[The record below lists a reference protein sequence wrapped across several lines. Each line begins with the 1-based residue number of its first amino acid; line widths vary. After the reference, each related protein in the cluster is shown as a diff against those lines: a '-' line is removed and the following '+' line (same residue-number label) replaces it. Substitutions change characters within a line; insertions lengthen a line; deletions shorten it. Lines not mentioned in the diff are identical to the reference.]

1 VESGERRGGGGRRR
15 CARGPAR
22 HPPVTRAVDTHP
34 VSEATVDVADLRHHG
49 GTEGDGADA
58 PLREDIRLLGRVLGE
73 VIGEQSGDDVLALVE
88 STRVE
93 AFRLRR
99 SEVDRVDVAARLT
112 GLDVRSANHVIRAF
126 SHFSLLA
133 NLAEDLHHERRRRF
147 HRIEGSPPQK
157 GSLAATFELLD
168 AEHLDAD
175 VVARELAGALVSPV
189 VTAHPTEVRRRTITR
204 VTRQITEL
212 IRRRDRSAPGEADDP
227 AWSAE
232 LERAVLTLWQT
243 ALLRLSRLRLADE
256 IDEALR
262 YYELSLFEVV
272 PAINAELRRALRE
285 RWPSAGLDRP
295 LLLPGSWIGGDRDGN
310 PFVTAEAVRL
320 ASTRQAETALGHH
333 LAELLALH
341 DELSM
346 SDRLITPT
354 PELAQLAEASGDDS
368 PFRADEP
375 YRRALYGV
383 HARLAATAQRVLG
396 SVPGQAAH
404 AVLEPYATPDEL
416 LADLA
421 TIDASLRTHG
431 AGALADDRLARLREA
446 VEVFGFH
453 LAGLDV
459 RQNSA
464 VHEEV
469 LAELLA
475 WAGVCPDY
483 AALDEE
489 QRVELLVGELRMRRP
504 LVRPDAGLSDLARGE
519 LDVLF
524 AAADQVRALGPEAIP
539 NYVISMCE
547 SVSDVLEVAVLLKEV
562 GLLDPDRDGGPVC
575 SVGISPLFETI
586 GDLQH
591 AAETMTAVLGQP
603 LYRALLANRGDVQE
617 VMLGYSDS
625 NKDGGYLAANW
636 ALYRAELALVEVARR
651 EGIRL
656 RLFHGRGGTVGRG
669 GGPSYDA
676 IRAQPPGAVA
686 GALRI
691 TEQGEVIAAKY
702 AEPDRARR
710 NLEAMVAATLE
721 ASLLDVEGLGDDAEP
736 AYALLDDLAARAQ
749 QAYRALVHE
758 TPGFVEWFRAA
769 TPIRELAELNIGS
782 RPPSRKAGDSI
793 ADLRAIPWVFS
804 WSQARIMLPG
814 WYGTGSAL
822 ESWVGGSG
830 ERLARLQELHRR
842 WPFFRSILSNM
853 GMVLAKTDLDLAA
866 RYAELV
872 PDEQLRH
879 RVFDQLTAEHERSC
893 RMLLAVTGDDRLLA
907 DNPSLARSIRN
918 RFPYLEPLH
927 HLQVE
932 MLRRRRGHEGQGGDD
947 DELVR
952 RNIQLTING
961 IATALRNSG

>member
-1 VESGERRGGGGRRR
+1 M
-15 CARGPAR
+15 
-22 HPPVTRAVDTHP
+22 
-34 VSEATVDVADLRHHG
+34 SEATVDVADLRHHG
-49 GTEGDGADA
+49 GESGDDADA

-73 VIGEQSGDDVLALVE
+73 VIGEQSGDDVLELVE
-88 STRVE
+88 ATRVE
-93 AFRLRR
+93 AFRVRR
-99 SEVDRVDVAARLT
+99 SEVDRAELADRL
-112 GLDVRSANHVIRAF
+112 GDLDIRSANHVIRAF

-147 HRIEGSPPQK
+147 HRREGSPPQE
-157 GSLAATFELLD
+157 GSLAATFDLLD
-168 AEHLDAD
+168 AAGLDPD
-175 VVARELAGALVSPV
+175 VVARELAGALVCPV
-189 VTAHPTEVRRRTITR
+189 VTAHPTEVRRRTVFR
-204 VTRQITEL
+204 VQRQVTEL
-212 IRRRDRSAPGEADDP
+212 IRRRDRSTPGEAEDP
-227 AWSAE
+227 EWSAE

-272 PAINAELRRALRE
+272 PAINAELRRALRA
-285 RWPSAGLDRP
+285 RWPGVDLLPRP
-295 LLLPGSWIGGDRDGN
+295 MLLPGSWIGGDRDGN
-310 PFVTAEAVRL
+310 PFVTADAVRR

-333 LAELLALH
+333 LAELLVLH

-346 SDRLITPT
+346 SDRLVTPT
-354 PELAQLAEASGDDS
+354 PELYRLAEASRDDS
-368 PFRADEP
+368 RFRADEP
-375 YRRALYGV
+375 YRRATYGV

-396 SVPGQAAH
+396 HVPGPPPH
-404 AVLEPYATPDEL
+404 TDLEPYESPAEL

-431 AGALADDRLARLREA
+431 AGALADDRLARLREG

-453 LAGLDV
+453 LCGLDM

-464 VHEEV
+464 VHAEV

-483 AALDEE
+483 AALDEDA
-489 QRVELLVGELRMRRP
+489 RVGLLVGELRMRRP
-504 LVRPDAGLSDLARGE
+504 LVRPDAQLSDTARGE
-519 LDVLF
+519 LDVLT
-524 AAADQVRALGPEAIP
+524 AAAEQVAALGPRAIP

-562 GLLDPDRDGGPVC
+562 GLLDPDGEDGPTC
-575 SVGISPLFETI
+575 PVGISPLFETI
-586 GDLQH
+586 EDLH
-591 AAETMTAVLGQP
+591 RAAETMTAVLGQP

-676 IRAQPPGAVA
+676 IRAQPPGAVS

-721 ASLLDVEGLGDDAEP
+721 ATLLDVEGLGDAAEDA
-736 AYALLDDLAARAQ
+736 YTLFDDLAERARA
-749 QAYRALVHE
+749 AYRALVHE

-769 TPIRELAELNIGS
+769 TPIGELAELNIGS

-814 WYGTGSAL
+814 WYGTGTAL
-822 ESWVGGSG
+822 ESWVAGD
-830 ERLARLQELHRR
+830 EDRLARLRELHER
-842 WPFFRSILSNM
+842 WPFFRTMLSNM
-853 GMVLAKTDLDLAA
+853 GMVLAKTDLGLAA

-872 PDEQLRH
+872 PDEELRH
-879 RVFDQLTAEHERSC
+879 RVFDQVTAEHERSC
-893 RMLLAVTGDDRLLA
+893 RMLLAITGDDHLLA

-932 MLRRRRGHEGQGGDD
+932 MLRRRRGGDD

>member
-1 VESGERRGGGGRRR
+1 M
-15 CARGPAR
+15 
-22 HPPVTRAVDTHP
+22 
-34 VSEATVDVADLRHHG
+34 SEATVDVADLRHHG
-49 GTEGDGADA
+49 GAEAEAADA
-58 PLREDIRLLGRVLGE
+58 PLREDIRLLGRVLGQ
-73 VIGEQSGDDVLALVE
+73 VIGEQSGRDVLALVE
-88 STRVE
+88 STRVA

-99 SEVDRVDVAARLT
+99 SEVERTEVAARLT
-112 GLDVRSANHVIRAF
+112 ALDVRSANHVIRAF
-126 SHFSLLA
+126 VHFSLLA

-147 HRIEGSPPQK
+147 HRIEGSPPQE
-157 GSLAATFELLD
+157 GSLAATFARLD

-175 VVARELAGALVSPV
+175 AVARALAGALVSPV
-189 VTAHPTEVRRRTITR
+189 VTAHPTEVRRRTVSR
-204 VTRQITEL
+204 VQRQITEL

-227 AWSAE
+227 AWSAA

-272 PAINAELRRALRE
+272 PAIDAELRRELGR
-285 RWPSAGLDRP
+285 RWPPARPDRP
-295 LLLPGSWIGGDRDGN
+295 VLQPGSWIGGDRDGN
-310 PFVTAEAVRL
+310 PFVTADAVRL
-320 ASTRQAETALGHH
+320 ASTRQAQTALGHH

-354 PELAQLAEASGDDS
+354 PQLAALAEASGDDS

-375 YRRALYGV
+375 YRRALYGI
-383 HARLAATAQRVLG
+383 HARLAATARRVVG
-396 SVPGQAAH
+396 SVPGPPPH
-404 AVLEPYATPDEL
+404 AELDPYRSPADL

-421 TIDASLRTHG
+421 TVDASLRSHG
-431 AGALADDRLARLREA
+431 AGALADDRLARLRAA
-446 VEVFGFH
+446 VDVFGFH
-453 LAGLDV
+453 LAGLDL

-475 WAGVCPDY
+475 WAGACPDY
-483 AALDEE
+483 AALDEP
-489 QRVELLVGELRMRRP
+489 QRIELLAGELGMRRP
-504 LVRPDAGLSDLARGE
+504 LVGPDAALSELARAE
-519 LDVLF
+519 LDVLR
-524 AAADQVRALGPEAIP
+524 AAAGQVRALGPQAVP
-539 NYVISMCE
+539 NYVISMCG

-562 GLLDPDRDGGPVC
+562 GLLDPGDPSAADPSPRCP
-575 SVGISPLFETI
+575 VGISPLFETI
-586 GDLQH
+586 EDLQR
-591 AAETMTAVLGQP
+591 AAGTMTAVLGQP
-603 LYRALLANRGDVQE
+603 LYRALLRGRGDEQE

-651 EGIRL
+651 EGVRL

-702 AEPDRARR
+702 GEPDRARR

-721 ASLLDVEGLGDDAEP
+721 ATLLDTEGLGPDAEP

-749 QAYRALVHE
+749 EAYRALVHE

-769 TPIRELAELNIGS
+769 TPVGELAELNIGS
-782 RPPSRKAGDSI
+782 RPPSRRAGNSI

-814 WYGTGSAL
+814 WYGTGAAL
-822 ESWVGGSG
+822 ESWVDGSP

-842 WPFFRSILSNM
+842 WPWLRTLLSNM

-932 MLRRRRGHEGQGGDD
+932 MLRRRRSAPPGEGTD

>member
-1 VESGERRGGGGRRR
+1 
-15 CARGPAR
+15 
-22 HPPVTRAVDTHP
+22 
-34 VSEATVDVADLRHHG
+34 
-49 GTEGDGADA
+49 
-58 PLREDIRLLGRVLGE
+58 
-73 VIGEQSGDDVLALVE
+73 
-88 STRVE
+88 
-93 AFRLRR
+93 
-99 SEVDRVDVAARLT
+99 
-112 GLDVRSANHVIRAF
+112 
-126 SHFSLLA
+126 
-133 NLAEDLHHERRRRF
+133 
-147 HRIEGSPPQK
+147 
-157 GSLAATFELLD
+157 
-168 AEHLDAD
+168 
-175 VVARELAGALVSPV
+175 
-189 VTAHPTEVRRRTITR
+189 
-204 VTRQITEL
+204 
-212 IRRRDRSAPGEADDP
+212 
-227 AWSAE
+227 
-232 LERAVLTLWQT
+232 
-243 ALLRLSRLRLADE
+243 
-256 IDEALR
+256 
-262 YYELSLFEVV
+262 
-272 PAINAELRRALRE
+272 
-285 RWPSAGLDRP
+285 
-295 LLLPGSWIGGDRDGN
+295 
-310 PFVTAEAVRL
+310 
-320 ASTRQAETALGHH
+320 
-333 LAELLALH
+333 
-341 DELSM
+341 
-346 SDRLITPT
+346 
-354 PELAQLAEASGDDS
+354 
-368 PFRADEP
+368 
-375 YRRALYGV
+375 
-383 HARLAATAQRVLG
+383 
-396 SVPGQAAH
+396 
-404 AVLEPYATPDEL
+404 
-416 LADLA
+416 
-421 TIDASLRTHG
+421 
-431 AGALADDRLARLREA
+431 
-446 VEVFGFH
+446 
-453 LAGLDV
+453 
-459 RQNSA
+459 
-464 VHEEV
+464 
-469 LAELLA
+469 
-475 WAGVCPDY
+475 
-483 AALDEE
+483 
-489 QRVELLVGELRMRRP
+489 
-504 LVRPDAGLSDLARGE
+504 
-519 LDVLF
+519 
-524 AAADQVRALGPEAIP
+524 
-539 NYVISMCE
+539 MCE

-562 GLLDPDRDGGPVC
+562 GLLDPGDPSSAHPEPRC

-586 GDLQH
+586 GDLQR
-591 AAETMTAVLGQP
+591 AAETMTAVLDQP
-603 LYRALLANRGDVQE
+603 LYRALLRNRGDVQE

-636 ALYRAELALVEVARR
+636 ALYRAELALVEVARA
-651 EGIRL
+651 EGVRL

-721 ASLLDVEGLGDDAEP
+721 ATLLDTEGLGEDAEE

-769 TPIRELAELNIGS
+769 TPIGELAELNIGS

-822 ESWVGGSG
+822 ESWVDGDPA
-830 ERLARLQELHRR
+830 RLARLQQLHER
-842 WPFFRSILSNM
+842 WPWLRTMLSNM

-932 MLRRRRGHEGQGGDD
+932 MLRRRRGYAGQGGDD

>member
-1 VESGERRGGGGRRR
+1 M
-15 CARGPAR
+15 
-22 HPPVTRAVDTHP
+22 
-34 VSEATVDVADLRHHG
+34 SEATVDVADLRLPG
-49 GTEGDGADA
+49 RDPEGDGRADDA
-58 PLREDIRLLGRVLGE
+58 PLRDDIRLLGRVLGE
-73 VIGEQSGDDVLALVE
+73 VIREQTGDDVLDLVE
-88 STRVE
+88 STRVQ
-93 AFRLRR
+93 AFAVRR
-99 SEVDRVDVAARLT
+99 SEADRAGLAARL
-112 GLDVRSANHVIRAF
+112 GDLDVRAANHVIRAF

-133 NLAEDLHHERRRRF
+133 NLAEDLHHERRRRH
-147 HRIEGSPPQK
+147 HRRAGSPPQP
-157 GSLAATFELLD
+157 GSLAATFAALD
-168 AEHLDAD
+168 RAGLDPDA
-175 VVARELAGALVSPV
+175 VARELTGALVVPV
-189 VTAHPTEVRRRTITR
+189 VTAHPTEVRRRTISL
-204 VTRQITEL
+204 VQKQVTEL
-212 IRRRDRSAPGEADDP
+212 IRERDRTAPGEVDEQ

-232 LERAVLTLWQT
+232 LERAVLSLWQT
-243 ALLRLSRLRLADE
+243 ALLRLSRLRLTDE

-262 YYELSLFEVV
+262 YYDLSLFRVV
-272 PAINAELRRALRE
+272 PEINAELRRQLGS
-285 RWPSAGLDRP
+285 RWPGSGLP
-295 LLLPGSWIGGDRDGN
+295 TQPVLQPGSWIGGDRDGN
-310 PFVTAEAVRL
+310 PFVTADAVRR
-320 ASTRQAETALGHH
+320 ASTRHAETALAHH
-333 LAELLALH
+333 LDELVELRS
-341 DELSM
+341 ELSM
-346 SDRLITPT
+346 SDRLVTPT
-354 PELAQLAEASGDDS
+354 AELSHLAEASRDDS

-375 YRRALYGV
+375 YRRALTGV
-383 HARLAATAQRVLG
+383 HARLAATARRVLG
-396 SVPGQAAH
+396 RVPGDAPH
-404 AVLEPYATPDEL
+404 AELEPYTSPDEL

-421 TIDASLRTHG
+421 VVDASLRTHG
-431 AGALADDRLARLREA
+431 AGALADDRLARLRDA

-453 LAGLDV
+453 LAGLDM
-459 RQNSA
+459 RQNSS

-483 AALDEE
+483 ASLDEAA
-489 QRVELLVGELRMRRP
+489 RVELLAGELRMRRP
-504 LVRPDAGLSDLARGE
+504 LVRPGAQLSDLARGE
-519 LDVLF
+519 LDLLV
-524 AAADQVRALGPEAIP
+524 AAAEQVEKLGPRAIP

-562 GLLDPDRDGGPVC
+562 GLLDPDGEDGPTC
-575 SVGISPLFETI
+575 PVGISPLFETI
-586 GDLQH
+586 ADLQG
-591 AAETMTAVLGQP
+591 AGETMTAVLAQP
-603 LYRALLANRGDVQE
+603 LYRALVASRGDAQE

-636 ALYRAELALVEVARR
+636 ALYRAELTLVEVARR

-669 GGPSYDA
+669 GGPSYEA

-702 AEPDRARR
+702 GEPDLARR
-710 NLEAMVAATLE
+710 NLEALVAATLE
-721 ASLLDVEGLGDDAEP
+721 ATLLDVEGLGDDAED

-749 QAYRALVHE
+749 DAYRALVHE

-782 RPPSRKAGDSI
+782 RPPSRKAGDRI

-822 ESWVGGSG
+822 ESWIDGDPQ
-830 ERLARLQELHRR
+830 RLARLQDLHRR
-842 WPFFRSILSNM
+842 WPFLRTILSNM

-872 PDEQLRH
+872 PDEELRA
-879 RVFDQLTAEHERSC
+879 RVLDQITAEHERTC
-893 RMLLAVTGDDRLLA
+893 RVLLAVTGDDHLLA

-932 MLRRRRGHEGQGGDD
+932 MLRRRRTGDD